1 MNQTDDGTEPLGEAP
16 EVFRPGR
23 DPLYAAAQLLESRGY
38 AVVELPKPIQ
48 NGLGG
53 FAVGGGFPVGVGGFV
68 TAAGDDVV
76 ISEFPG
82 SPITF
87 RSTDRAL
94 QLAAAILAVIAY
106 IESNAVGASHG

>member
-16 EVFRPGR
+16 EVTRPGQA
-23 DPLYAAAQLLESRGY
+23 PLYAAAKLLESRGY

-48 NGLGG
+48 NRLGR
-53 FAVGGGFPVGVGGFV
+53 FAVGVGGFV
-68 TAAGDDVV
+68 AAAGNDVA
-76 ISEFPG
+76 ISQFAG
-82 SPITF
+82 SPIIL

>member
-16 EVFRPGR
+16 EVFRPGQ

-38 AVVELPKPIQ
+38 AVVQLPKPIRD
-48 NGLGG
+48 G
-53 FAVGGGFPVGVGGFV
+53 VGEFRAGPGGFV
-68 TAAGDDVV
+68 VAAGGDVA
-76 ISEFPG
+76 ICDYSG

-87 RSTDRAL
+87 RSTGKAL
-94 QLAAAILAVIAY
+94 RLAAAILAAIAY

>member
-53 FAVGGGFPVGVGGFV
+53 F
-68 TAAGDDVV
+68 
-76 ISEFPG
+76 
-82 SPITF
+82 
-87 RSTDRAL
+87 
-94 QLAAAILAVIAY
+94 LAVIAY

>member
-1 MNQTDDGTEPLGEAP
+1 MKGTPVNQTDDGTEPLGEAP
-16 EVFRPGR
+16 EVFRPGQ
-23 DPLYAAAQLLESRGY
+23 DPLYAAAKLLESRGY

-53 FAVGGGFPVGVGGFV
+53 FAVGVGGFV

-76 ISEFPG
+76 ISEFSG

-94 QLAAAILAVIAY
+94 QLAAAILAVIAN

>member
-1 MNQTDDGTEPLGEAP
+1 MKGTPVNQTDDGTEPLGEAP
-16 EVFRPGR
+16 EVTRPGQ

-48 NGLGG
+48 NRLGR
-53 FAVGGGFPVGVGGFV
+53 FAVGVGGFV
-68 TAAGDDVV
+68 TAAGNDVA
-76 ISEFPG
+76 ISQFAG
-82 SPITF
+82 SPIIL